1 MINIKKID
9 LNLSLKI
16 IIKFQIK
23 ELLIYYK
30 CFKKY
35 NY

>member
-16 IIKFQIK
+16 IIKFQINK
-23 ELLIYYK
+23 LIIYYK
-30 CFKKY
+30 HFKK
-35 NY
+35 